1 MNLKEQDDLA
11 RLAFGLS
18 RGVSKQEGKEAVA
31 AMYGVD
37 LDRAWALIVRGKNLA
52 AGVEGRVG
60 T

>member
-11 RLAFGLS
+11 KLAFGLS

-37 LDRAWALIVRGKNLA
+37 LDRAWALIVRGKNLVA
-52 AGVEGRVG
+52 ASERRAG
-60 T
+60 